1 MERGFWQRPAP
12 PHRALATI
20 RYRARRPRGGG
31 GSRSLS
37 FLSRPRAHLTH
48 LTARRAGRA
57 GRAGRAQGSVA
68 QPGQPISRTRDEVA
82 SLAQGKHESAL
93 VPNVVVP
100 HDIGVSF
107 GMIGGLID
115 VKQILRQCV
124 SSSRARACVARRA
137 SRETAAREMLARGL
151 SLALESP

>member
-1 MERGFWQRPAP
+1 M
-12 PHRALATI
+12 
-20 RYRARRPRGGG
+20 
-31 GSRSLS
+31 S

-124 SSSRARACVARRA
+124 SSSRARARVARRA